1 MFRKILKLRRRKVLN
16 SKLRL
21 DEREQQILLRENLEA
36 NRAQIDSEQ
45 VATANGNRMMDRVNS
60 PGVVTGM
67 GSIVA
72 RTAKEQRARNKP

>member
-1 MFRKILKLRRRKVLN
+1 MKLRRRKVLN

>member
-1 MFRKILKLRRRKVLN
+1 M
-16 SKLRL
+16 
-21 DEREQQILLRENLEA
+21 REQQILLRENLEA
-36 NRAQIDSEQ
+36 NRAQMDSEQ
-45 VATANGNRMMDRVNS
+45 VATVKGNRMMDRVNS